1 VTSASTL
8 ILASAS
14 PRRAELLIR
23 LGLQFSVSPSSVSED
38 LLPGECPEE
47 HAERLAREKA
57 REVGAKNADSIVVAG
72 DTVVVL
78 EGEILGKPEDRRAAL
93 GMLMALAGR
102 THTVVSGLAIAFPG
116 GAMHSGIMTTDVT
129 FRSFDR
135 KVAEAYVET
144 GEPMDKAGAY
154 GIQGMG
160 GALVQGIRGDYT
172 TVVGLPVPLLLE
184 LLELGGVRYDFGSL
198 VTVTREAAR

>member
-23 LGLQFSVSPSSVSED
+23 LGLQFSVSPSSVAED
-38 LLPGECPEE
+38 LIPGEGPEE

-57 REVGAKNADSIVVAG
+57 REVGARNPDAIVVAG

-78 EGEILGKPEDRRAAL
+78 EGEILGKPDDRMAGL
-93 GMLMALAGR
+93 GMLLALSGR
-102 THTVVSGLAIAFPG
+102 THTVVSGLAVAFPG
-116 GAMHSGIMTTDVT
+116 GALHSGITSTDVT
-129 FRSFDR
+129 FRSFDQN
-135 KVAEAYVET
+135 VAEAYIKT

-160 GALVQGIRGDYT
+160 STLIREIRGDYT
-172 TVVGLPVPLLLE
+172 TVVGLPVPLLLD
-184 LLELGGVRYDFGSL
+184 LLGLGGVRYDFGSL
-198 VTVTREAAR
+198 VPVSREVAR

>member
-1 VTSASTL
+1 VTSASAL

-38 LLPGECPEE
+38 LLPGEVPEE
-47 HAERLAREKA
+47 HAERLARKKA
-57 REVGAKNADSIVVAG
+57 REVGAKNPDAIVVAG

-78 EGEILGKPEDRRAAL
+78 EGEILGKPDHRRAAL
-93 GMLMALAGR
+93 EMLTALSGR
-102 THTVVSGLAIAFPG
+102 THTVVSGLAVAFPG
-116 GAMHSGIMTTDVT
+116 GAMHSGITSTDVT
-129 FRSFDR
+129 FRSFDQTI
-135 KVAEAYVET
+135 AEAYIDT

-160 GALVQGIRGDYT
+160 STLIQEIQGDYT
-172 TVVGLPVPLLLE
+172 TVVGLPVPLLLD
-184 LLELGGVRYDFGSL
+184 LLGLGGFRYDFGSL
-198 VTVTREAAR
+198 VPVSREAAR

>member
-1 VTSASTL
+1 MSSGSLLV
-8 ILASAS
+8 LASAS
-14 PRRAELLIR
+14 PRRAELLTR

-38 LLPGECPEE
+38 LLPGESPEA

-57 REVGAKNADSIVVAG
+57 REVGAKNPAAIVVAG

-78 EGEILGKPEDRRAAL
+78 GGVILGKPGDRKEAL
-93 GMLMALAGR
+93 GMLTALSGR
-102 THTVVSGLAIAFPG
+102 THTVVSGLAVAFPG

-129 FRSFDR
+129 FRSFDENA
-135 KVAEAYVET
+135 AEAYVET